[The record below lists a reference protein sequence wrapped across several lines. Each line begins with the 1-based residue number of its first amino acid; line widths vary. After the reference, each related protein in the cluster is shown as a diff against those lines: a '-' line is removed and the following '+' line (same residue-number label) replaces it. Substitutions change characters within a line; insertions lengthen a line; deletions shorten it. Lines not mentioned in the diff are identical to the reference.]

1 MAHIDGDH
9 IVVSVPEAV
18 LVSDVVT
25 DEGIL
30 LEQALEA
37 EVVEASDLEESAGII
52 MAHEPMLGA
61 EVAIE
66 EALGEQDDE
75 EEEEEVATTLVEG
88 EDEDQHHHHHHHHVL
103 TASDLIEGE
112 EEEEEGGVSVAE
124 QVGVFV
130 GGPLEHELVSEE
142 VMVAEGDE
150 ATVIHAHKGVPAS
163 TVTINTEAD
172 EDGKTTSE
180 DYLMI
185 SCKCW
190 VFVCK
195 H

>member
-1 MAHIDGDH
+1 MAGMGGMAHIDGDH

-37 EVVEASDLEESAGII
+37 EVVEASDLEEPAGII

-66 EALGEQDDE
+66 EALGE
-75 EEEEEVATTLVEG
+75 EEEEEVATAVE
-88 EDEDQHHHHHHHHVL
+88 EEDDEDQHHHHHHHHVL
-103 TASDLIEGE
+103 TASDLIE
-112 EEEEEGGVSVAE
+112 EEEEGGVNVAE

-150 ATVIHAHKGVPAS
+150 TAVIHAHKGVPTS

-190 VFVCK
+190 VFMCK

>member
-30 LEQALEA
+30 LEHALEA
-37 EVVEASDLEESAGII
+37 EVVEASDLEDSAGII

-66 EALGEQDDE
+66 EALGEQEEDDE
-75 EEEEEVATTLVEG
+75 EVETALEEG
-88 EDEDQHHHHHHHHVL
+88 EDEDQHHHHVL
-103 TASDLIEGE
+103 TASDLIEEE
-112 EEEEEGGVSVAE
+112 EEEEEGGVGVVE

-142 VMVAEGDE
+142 VMVTEGGE
-150 ATVIHAHKGVPAS
+150 AAVIHAHKGVPAS

-185 SCKCW
+185 SCKY
-190 VFVCK
+190 
-195 H
+195 

>member
-37 EVVEASDLEESAGII
+37 EVVEASDLDEPAGII

-66 EALGEQDDE
+66 EALGEQEDD
-75 EEEEEVATTLVEG
+75 EEEVATAVE
-88 EDEDQHHHHHHHHVL
+88 EDEDEDHPHHHHHHHHVL
-103 TASDLIEGE
+103 TASDLIE
-112 EEEEEGGVSVAE
+112 EEEGGVDVAE

-142 VMVAEGDE
+142 VMVAEGSE
-150 ATVIHAHKGVPAS
+150 AAVIHAHKGVPAS

-190 VFVCK
+190 VFLCK
-195 H
+195 HLPY